1 MHSIDYLK
9 SIFSFLVPILISLSY
24 LVTFIVN
31 VSNII
36 IEKETKMKEYLRLI
50 GVKPTVI
57 WMCWII
63 RSLVFYFILSST
75 ISYILIF
82 VQRNNSS
89 RSFLSYTSSS
99 LMFLV
104 LIVYSI
110 QITFLSL
117 FVGQFFRK
125 SKAGFLF
132 KF

>member
-117 FVGQFFRK
+117 FVGQFFCK
-125 SKAGFLF
+125 SKAGFII
-132 KF
+132 